1 MFAKLHDQFG
11 NAGLGLSV
19 VALVLALGGG
29 AYAASHSATVSK
41 AGPRGKTGKAGPQG
55 PAGLA
60 GPTGSAGTNGTN
72 GSNGESVKVTALN
85 DGECANG
92 QAGARFTVGSQKA
105 EACEGNPAKYPET
118 LPPGKTET
126 GTWSF
131 AYEKGAHA
139 FSDVVGSAVSF
150 PIPLGSEPLP
160 KEGIA
165 EGQAQY
171 NPNGQDVGGCAGSFE
186 QPTAPAGA
194 LCVYEGP
201 GGHLGKKTEPTG
213 VQTGGGEEEAA
224 QWGFYLHFKKLE
236 ELPEG
241 PIQAHG
247 TWAVTAPVEP

>member
-11 NAGLGLSV
+11 TAGLALSV

-41 AGPRGKTGKAGPQG
+41 AGPRGKTGKTGPQG

-60 GPTGSAGTNGTN
+60 GQTGSAGTNGTN
-72 GSNGESVKVTALN
+72 GSNGESVKVTALS

-160 KEGIA
+160 ERG
-165 EGQAQY
+165 
-171 NPNGQDVGGCAGSFE
+171 NRRRPS
-186 QPTAPAGA
+186 
-194 LCVYEGP
+194 
-201 GGHLGKKTEPTG
+201 
-213 VQTGGGEEEAA
+213 
-224 QWGFYLHFKKLE
+224 
-236 ELPEG
+236 
-241 PIQAHG
+241 PIQPQRSRCG
-247 TWAVTAPVEP
+247 RLRRQLRTTNCSGGRSLCLRRPRRTSG